1 MTMATGEQIKAL
13 IKAHYDQDNER
24 FKTAAL
30 RIAASETR
38 NGHTTLGREITAMVD
53 ASKRPKGNIINLANK
68 DNLFI
73 VLFPEVRLN
82 ELVVSKGVH
91 DKLVR
96 TLSEYRQRDKLATYG
111 LNCRR
116 KLLLEG
122 VPGTGKTMTASV
134 MAAELGLPLFTVQID
149 KLITKYLGETSAR
162 LRQIFETI
170 SSNRAV
176 YLFDEFDAI
185 GADRSR
191 DNEVGEMRRIL
202 NSFLQLIEA
211 DTSESLIF
219 AATNNRRILDQA
231 LFRRF
236 DDVLHYSLPTVNEV
250 KRIVTR
256 RTGAYDPI
264 FVLSDT
270 VAANLSQ
277 LCQADITHICGDA
290 VKTSLL
296 NNLSLSNEL
305 FQNLC
310 NDRLA
315 IYGAKKAV

>member
-1 MTMATGEQIKAL
+1 MATGEQIKAL